1 MSIKPIE
8 VKSEPEAAWE
18 RTVRQ
23 AVRGLRFGSVE
34 VLVHDGRVVQVETR
48 AKVRFA
54 DDRPPEDRRRQS
66 HHEGRADRDAGGAA
80 PTGNEETK
88 A

>member
-8 VKSEPEAAWE
+8 VPPETDPAWE

-23 AVRGLRFGSVE
+23 AVRSLRYGSVE
-34 VLVHDGRVVQVETR
+34 VQVHDGRVVQVETR

-54 DDRPPEDRRRQS
+54 DERRPEDRRQNP
-66 HHEGRADRDAGGAA
+66 HQDGRADRGAGGAV
-80 PTGNEETK
+80 PKKNEEET
-88 A
+88 